1 MVLKKQQY
9 IQCICLQNNSTTRG
23 VSNQSIRPFIPTPY
37 SQAAHN
43 NSQPSICNH
52 SIPLHIKSILNPAVK
67 TAIKSQSLLN
77 SFIRIEAKSKKK
89 GMPIIVSRNQWC
101 GCSRVHTSLQSNS
114 VAILIFIIQKVGAL
128 CHFLQCP
135 ATRLIFWI
143 NFSYNIRDS
152 IVNYKGHSI

>member
-89 GMPIIVSRNQWC
+89 KECPSSSVETSDVDAVECIHHF
-101 GCSRVHTSLQSNS
+101 RVTVQQSS
-114 VAILIFIIQKVGAL
+114 
-128 CHFLQCP
+128 
-135 ATRLIFWI
+135 
-143 NFSYNIRDS
+143 FSYFRRQVLSAIFFSVLPQD
-152 IVNYKGHSI
+152 